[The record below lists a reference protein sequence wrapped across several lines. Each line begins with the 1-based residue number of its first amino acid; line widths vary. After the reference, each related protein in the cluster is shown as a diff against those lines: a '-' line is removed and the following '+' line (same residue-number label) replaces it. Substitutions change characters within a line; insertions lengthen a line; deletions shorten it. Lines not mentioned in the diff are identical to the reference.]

1 MEIRI
6 LTRITFLETKRTTIT
21 LIYVLII
28 TLNSRFVSWHSFS
41 AGLKPMI
48 VHSVCLTHRRKN
60 CYQCTYERCN
70 FNCETILLDD
80 YNVLMVRQKQIL
92 DTKIA
97 RATDEA
103 YDQIELKKQRIMD
116 RIEADPRKSYVNDMS
131 NSGSLKQRCSLI
143 NLFKN

>member
-1 MEIRI
+1 MYI
-6 LTRITFLETKRTTIT
+6 L
-21 LIYVLII
+21 
-28 TLNSRFVSWHSFS
+28 FS
-41 AGLKPMI
+41 ARLKLLTF
-48 VHSVCLTHRRKN
+48 SVCLTHRRKN

-103 YDQIELKKQRIMD
+103 YNQIELKKQRIMD
-116 RIEADPRKSYVNDMS
+116 RIEADPRKSYVDDMS
-131 NSGSLKQRCSLI
+131 IHVDIRVYGTTKFWIIEAKMFLNQSIQKLKGFFGNAWWRLSRCWRRLSRCW
-143 NLFKN
+143 